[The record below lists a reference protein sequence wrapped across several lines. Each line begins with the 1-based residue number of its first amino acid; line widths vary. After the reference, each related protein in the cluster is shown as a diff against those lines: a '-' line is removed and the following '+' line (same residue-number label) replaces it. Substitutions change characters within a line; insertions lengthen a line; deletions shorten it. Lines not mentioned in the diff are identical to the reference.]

1 MKKKILIISI
11 IIVLLILLIPVPIRL
26 KDGGTVEYKAI
37 LYEISDVK
45 RLNEKSRTGYEE
57 GIIIKILG
65 VEVFNNVSYEIVVK
79 VHHIDGVSMK
89 IKDNTLTDT
98 SMVVIIEDLNKEKY
112 TFGQEF
118 YIEKKDNDRWIKLKT
133 INGDYGFNEMG
144 YLVGD
149 DNLLEMKQDWSSMYG
164 KLLKGHYRLVKYVYR
179 DNQKLYFSV
188 EFKI

>member
-1 MKKKILIISI
+1 MKKKYLIII
-11 IIVLLILLIPVPIRL
+11 AIVIFLILCFPIPIRL

-37 LYEISDVK
+37 LYKVIDVK

-57 GIIIKILG
+57 GIIIKIFG
-65 VEVFNNVSYEIVVK
+65 IEVFNNVSYEIVVK

-98 SMVVIIEDLNKEKY
+98 SMIVVIEDLNKEKY

-118 YIEKKDNDRWIKLKT
+118 YIEKKDNGRWKKLET
-133 INGDYGFNEMG
+133 ITDNYGFNEMG

-179 DNQKLYFSV
+179 NNQKLYFSV